1 MSIKKLF
8 DSTNKDLNYQDYKT
22 EKEAFESVE
31 SKENAAQL
39 FKKKD
44 TFVPSIDYSDP
55 INFAF
60 FGSAELYY
68 SGSFEKISGYY
79 PYDGS
84 DAESNEFYNSLF
96 EIDKYIFDK
105 LYPRSTGYAT
115 LCSDGWTSRSGNK
128 EDGYGLPATLEYIT
142 FKGGPN
148 TGSAGSTLINQSPNQ
163 YSDAFNYGNIY
174 DTNIYETAGLPDDYG
189 KGTRLS
195 NLRSNFDDGVTVEFW
210 LKSGS
215 LDATLTEKQVI
226 FDMWNN
232 EVTGS
237 GVGVVNNDYG
247 RITILLDKD
256 YTDKVS
262 FVVQSGSVSKTR
274 NIGVAA
280 RPANDVW
287 QHYALAFY
295 NTGST
300 FKAKLYVNGDLN
312 DTWTNSVVV
321 PELNSKNMMGRL
333 GALLTSPSGS
343 TAVAG
348 AGKLSGSIDEFR
360 FWKVARN
367 AKQIGENWF
376 GQVGGGANSDIS
388 NTTLGL
394 YYKFNEGITT
404 NTSIDSIVLDY
415 GGRVSNG
422 VWTGYNTTS
431 RNTGSAILSASAAI
445 KEHEDPI
452 IRTANPAYSSLRT
465 SLLSSGSFHDINNTS
480 MFMNYAPEWV
490 LAEHEDT
497 GNDNLKIISHIVG
510 AYFDK
515 LYVLTQQVPGL
526 RHHAYTTASAD
537 PVPFAQHLPQSLGLY
552 SPDIFVEASILE
564 ALDSRDEDSFFEGD
578 LQHTR
583 DQIYQNLY
591 NNLAHI
597 FKAKGTEKAM
607 RNVLR
612 CFNLDD
618 TLIRFRTYAKNT
630 TYEIKNN
637 LRQTIEE
644 DKYLNF
650 NTTNNLGAV
659 TYQRENPSNSQTTGF
674 ISGSKTLNYEKPY
687 GFTAESNILFPK
699 YFSVADP
706 ITRNYSSAS
715 LFGIY
720 EVDDSRSVS
729 LAGTKTTI
737 LSTDNANFQVHAVR
751 PAPNSKDVRFI
762 LSSSVHCFAQELTSS
777 TFPNV
782 YADSK
787 WNLSVRLKPSK
798 GYPISG
804 IPAGSDDYSYD
815 LIFRGTNSYLGSVQ
829 NSFEVSASVT
839 NTIGAGFLTNPKRCY
854 VGAHR
859 TNVTGALLQKSDVLF
874 SDFKYW
880 LKYLE
885 NSTLDHHSSDY
896 NNSGILNASQ
906 NISGFFTGSI
916 GNLDLLNLNT
926 LALEWSFDD
935 VTGSDG
941 SGQFYVLDYSSG
953 SSLVRN
959 NYGWVGQNAGYQHSG
974 FSENFEVSSTTVA
987 LSKRINNFT
996 TLTPEEAVSS
1006 TMIEILSEDDTLY
1019 DIVETV
1025 PNYVFTLEKSMYQAI
1040 SEEMM
1045 DYMAG
1050 VADFNNVLGEPVNR
1064 YRTRYKNLEKL
1075 REAFFRR
1082 VTDIKTVEKFLGY
1095 YKWFDAGLSQ
1105 VLAQLMPASADFVP
1119 ELYNVVE
1126 SHVLERP
1133 KYETKFPTLE
1143 SNPAEPDSGVSG
1155 WQEINYPGSLGGS
1168 TVPQSPRDTTKHI
1181 PFWKKRALRS
1191 STEITSGDATIDAQR
1206 ETYRKVINSVPHLSS
1221 SQRIISTFSNTR
1233 YTHDDYASRAF
1244 AKTYNL
1250 EVQNPETTVIKGG
1263 VNFESAKNIDYTYA
1277 ALRPAGPVNT
1287 AGGVYI
1293 PTNVLLSFVKD
1304 FAQLPVN
1311 NDPPKN
1317 PAKKVKRT
1325 VKVLHG
1331 RDYDDGVGYQNV
1343 KSTMAFPFNI
1353 ISASVAGGYS
1363 DKIDRKLVGNI
1374 EITNLHN
1381 DVYGPD
1387 MEVPMQGPFTDYA
1400 VGGHQSRHVE
1410 LNDGP
1415 TLDNYLTRPEAWK
1428 ILLGCVPHP
1437 SGAIGMVSPDYP
1449 YPEANAI
1456 GFPAYPMTGA
1466 QKAYLYRDFV
1476 AKRPVNIRN
1485 IQHKTGSTILGNYNQ
1500 QYEILMTNGAFSNP
1514 RHFVDNQP
1522 SLPSQVFQGTTT
1534 SPTSVRTFLD
1544 LRRATNNH
1552 FEFVSEYSTGY
1563 LTGTN
1568 NQSVIRGTF
1577 AAPGGMDTMTLG
1589 YEDFRAAEYSVYNA
1603 LPFRNLG
1610 VLGHSQP
1617 SNVSQSQ
1624 IVGSSPVQSR
1634 VSDIHGKDY
1643 GLRPLLSRHASRFFR
1658 DSLFVTNPGASY
1670 NQLPA
1675 FHRTHRNHESRLELS
1690 SITLSDIY
1698 SGSSLNNAGGYTFV
1712 DTDANSGSTL
1722 LLTGTT
1728 ALDPIRNAITSSGF
1742 TWTGW
1747 VNFGD
1752 PTPPNR
1758 ENVWAIGNYN
1768 GEPLCQFT
1776 RTKGGSS
1783 NKFAVWLRTTNGLSI
1798 YGWLLYE
1805 TPFLTASIDTW
1816 NHYSVTWNAPANTTL
1831 GTISEV
1837 ANAATIY
1844 LNGISQSV
1852 NITLPTTFGGG
1863 AYSYVSQSQATTKAN
1878 FKDFSHHDIDGNDFM
1893 VIGGGLSN
1901 STYEFSGSI
1910 DEFTFWKKEL
1920 NSTEIAEIYNAGVPC
1935 DITASA
1941 VYAASSSQIWDWL
1954 RFEASGGTSQIDID
1968 SANPGTY
1975 ETDNRVSG
1983 YFGSHFIPLC
1993 IDGEVNYSTQAT
2005 SVPAGCTPV
2014 FVRTDEVKT
2023 YTTGAL
2029 YDNAFV
2035 SHQIPRS
2042 TQQYAWITG
2051 NVINDNNIY
2060 GYTPADFYISDSAG
2074 YREAF
2079 TWVAS
2084 GSFGSYLD
2092 GSGNR
2097 KYGRDNL
2104 DSSYPSTGFLA
2115 NPFLPLNINI
2125 RQHLTKSTNI
2135 IGIPNS
2141 ADSIEYVNSEFA
2153 ATNTA
2158 RNFRPTLLN
2167 SLLITRNGPYGYAS
2181 WQQLRNADNPILS
2194 LERKDNIISI
2204 ASDDRQSITRYDM
2217 PPVSM
2222 RGRPIYINI
2231 YAQIGAQQVQ
2241 NTTFKA
2247 AYNNE
2252 GIYFNTNE
2260 LSNRFDID
2268 LNSYTTAFDQLVEV
2282 SKNPKYTLNWILYSE
2297 NIFPSQ
2303 RNEFITR
2310 TSDRTGYDNNFWRSS
2325 RVNRRLNS
2333 QTNTW
2338 NMTDLGGIYWI
2349 SASMFALDAPYDF
2362 LTRTHPP
2369 HFCNVT
2375 ASEAVINAQSRRN
2388 ILVSGAAGEL
2398 QNTYTSYATSSYY
2411 SGSMGSKTD
2420 KFALGSLYARKQTIG
2435 SPWSVASRTGIVIP
2449 ATGSGDFN
2457 NALSESTAIE
2467 IFGGEA
2473 VWQAGSLAG
2482 IVEVQNKTAS
2492 FVSYP
2497 SEPWFDT
2504 YSSFRYQLKTV
2515 AKDFG
2520 IVPEFRISEHIK
2532 EFAQGGILNPAKTD
2546 NFEIPGT
2553 SKNSTSSSFYR
2564 DYSNTEFL
2572 QNFAKIKNQSNLDPK
2587 EIELVVTA
2595 AVRFNPYEGFYPA
2608 QRTLQLVN
2616 DFVDTYSPNL
2626 RLVMGSGIVAEND
2639 PSAGTYSV
2647 VRNIANIISSPGIL
2661 YNSIKSGIAVDYPIQ
2676 NSDSRISA
2684 SVFGEQDW
2692 RNSNWAMV
2700 TAYTSSLEKF
2710 AQTLSGATWDVRAP
2724 FETIIYPEKY
2734 LNGIA
2739 VYDNESNPSASFNL
2753 LAAGDLYSRISKN
2766 FFGGV
2771 ADFFLKDSQF
2781 TKLESATVPNDLKF
2795 IAGETY
2801 MARVKILR
2809 STSGSRDYSA
2819 EKVTG
2824 TGPGRFG
2831 QFGAQP
2837 YYSSTRTYAPG
2848 PVYYPLPQDPQRAP
2862 AFKETFT
2869 MYSRPTAFGPPIAG
2883 CNPLETTSSLTGTS
2897 GLYVSN
2903 TIYDS
2908 FMGYNPAYTP
2918 PYTDGE
2924 AWADLIF
2931 RPSASVAYDLERIMS
2946 EISVEYWRFDP
2957 GPIMGG
2963 KTQYIF
2969 DQIISGAASTTQ
2981 TSASAAPYSGRIINA
2996 NSMQLNAS
3004 VNLFGVERIQ
3014 LTEKD
3019 KFGNKILDRNTT
3031 AGSKWVIQPKFE
3043 TPMLN
3048 FNDDTTGIN
3057 PLSSSMIDSPVYASA
3072 SVPRGMW
3079 HQFGV
3084 IPKDPNT
3091 GVFLEIGDVPREWL
3105 RYHYNVINT
3114 GSIYNNFAAESDT
3127 REAIWENVKSLSSL
3141 MGFDKVTSSRR
3152 LGELKESLTV
3162 KEAIVAVPYI
3172 LTEVRNDN
3180 VADAQT
3186 STTAKS
3192 FITIPKER
3200 FNAAL
3205 NSAVGSK
3212 EGDSLESA
3220 GASIRDQVQKMQTYI
3235 MPPEFNFI
3243 ENTSIDPVAMYIFE
3257 FSYTFDKDDLS
3268 YMWQNLAPR
3277 NYKQISF
3284 QSDSVTHTLANN
3296 ELISQKNLINNPNL
3310 RWMVFKVKQKSQAD
3324 YFDYVATQRGQ
3335 ASKELF
3341 GKTGDLTPASDIT
3354 KTKEDQYLQYNW
3366 PYDYLSFVELIK
3378 MDAEVLFNA
3387 DTPDDT
3393 GKKKKDKPG
3402 GNKED
3407 TQQNSV
3413 MANLK

>member
-8 DSTNKDLNYQDYKT
+8 DSDLNYQDYKT

-84 DAESNEFYNSLF
+84 DAERNDFYNSLF

-105 LYPRSTGYAT
+105 LYPRSTGYGIIS
-115 LCSDGWTSRSGNK
+115 SDRWGTRIGGLP
-128 EDGYGLPATLEYIT
+128 DGYGYSDAPEYIT
-142 FKGGPN
+142 FMGGPN
-148 TGSAGSTLINQSPNQ
+148 AGSGGSSLVAQSPNP

-215 LDATLTEKQVI
+215 LDPVDTEKQVI

-237 GVGVVNNDYG
+237 GVGIVNKDYG

-256 YTDKVS
+256 YPDNVT
-262 FVVQSGSVSKTR
+262 FIVQSGSVSASA
-274 NIGVAA
+274 NIGVSA

-295 NTGST
+295 NTGSI
-300 FKAKLYVNGDLN
+300 FKAKLYVNGALN
-312 DTWTNSVVV
+312 DTVTGSDGVIS
-321 PELNSKNMMGRL
+321 ELNSKNMMGRI

-343 TAVAG
+343 SAPAG

-376 GQVGGGANSDIS
+376 DQVGGGANSDIS

-404 NTSIDSIVLDY
+404 KTFIDSIVLDY

-422 VWTGYNTTS
+422 VWTGYVANS

-465 SLLSSGSFHDINNTS
+465 SLLSSGSFHDLNNTS

-490 LAEHEDT
+490 LADHEDT

-515 LYVLTQQVPGL
+515 LYVLIQQVPGV

-537 PVPFAQHLPQSLGLY
+537 PIPFAQHLPQSLGLY
-552 SPDIFVEASILE
+552 SPDIFVDATILE
-564 ALDSRDEDSFFEGD
+564 ALEDRDEDSFFEGN

-650 NTTNNLGAV
+650 NTASNLGAV
-659 TYQRENPSNSQTTGF
+659 TYQRENPGNSQTTGF
-674 ISGSKTLNYEKPY
+674 ISGSRTLNYEKPY

-699 YFSVADP
+699 YFTVVDP

-715 LFGIY
+715 LFGAY
-720 EVDDSRSVS
+720 GVDHTS
-729 LAGTKTTI
+729 LPSLTGSTTTW
-737 LSTDNANFQVHAVR
+737 LSTDAANFQVYAVR
-751 PAPNSKDVRFI
+751 PTANSKDVRFM
-762 LSSSVHCFAQELTSS
+762 LSSSVDCFAQELTSS

-787 WNLSVRLKPSK
+787 WNLSVRLKPE

-804 IPAGSDDYSYD
+804 ISSGSSNYSYD

-829 NSFEVSASVT
+829 NSFEVSASVSNAT
-839 NTIGAGFLTNPKRCY
+839 GAGFLTSPKRCY
-854 VGAHR
+854 VGARR
-859 TNVTGALLQKSDVLF
+859 THVTGTLLQKSDVLF

-896 NNSGILNASQ
+896 DNSGILNASQ
-906 NISGFFTGSI
+906 NISGLFTGSN

-953 SSLVRN
+953 SNLVRS
-959 NYGWVGQNAGYQHSG
+959 NYGWLGQNAGYQHSG
-974 FSENFEVSSTTVA
+974 FSENFEASSTTVA
-987 LSKRINNFT
+987 LSRRINNFT

-1064 YRTRYKNLEKL
+1064 YRARYKNLEKL

-1143 SNPAEPDSGVSG
+1143 SNPAEPDSGVTG
-1155 WQEINYPGSLGGS
+1155 WQEQHYPGSLGGS
-1168 TVPQSPRDTTKHI
+1168 TVPESPRDTTKHI

-1191 STEITSGDATIDAQR
+1191 SPEITSGDATIDAQR

-1221 SQRIISTFSNTR
+1221 SQPIISTFSNAR
-1233 YTHDDYASRAF
+1233 FAYDEYASRAF

-1263 VNFESAKNIDYTYA
+1263 VNFESIKSIDYAYT

-1287 AGGVYI
+1287 SGGVYI

-1304 FAQLPVN
+1304 FDQLIDN
-1311 NDPPKN
+1311 NDPPKE

-1325 VKVLHG
+1325 VKVIHG
-1331 RDYDDGVGYQNV
+1331 RDYDEGVGYQNV
-1343 KSTMAFPFNI
+1343 KSTLAFPFNI
-1353 ISASVAGGYS
+1353 ISASVTGGYS

-1400 VGGHQSRHVE
+1400 VGGHQSRHVK

-1415 TLDNYLTRPEAWK
+1415 TLDTYLTRPEAWK
-1428 ILLGCVPHP
+1428 ILLGCLPYP

-1449 YPEANAI
+1449 YPEANAV
-1456 GFPAYPMTGA
+1456 GLPPYPMTGA

-1500 QYEILMTNGAFSNP
+1500 QYEIVMTNGAFSNP

-1522 SLPSQVFQGTTT
+1522 SLPSQVFQGNTTGA
-1534 SPTSVRTFLD
+1534 TSVRTFLD
-1544 LRRATNNH
+1544 LRRATDTH

-1603 LPFRNLG
+1603 LPFRNLS

-1624 IVGSSPVQSR
+1624 VFGSSPVQSR

-1643 GLRPLLSRHASRFFR
+1643 GLRPLLSRHAGKFFR
-1658 DSLFVTNPGASY
+1658 DSLFVANPGASY

-1675 FHRTHRNHESRLELS
+1675 FHRTHRNTLSRLT
-1690 SITLSDIY
+1690 I
-1698 SGSSLNNAGGYTFV
+1698 NA
-1712 DTDANSGSTL
+1712 D
-1722 LLTGTT
+1722 LT
-1728 ALDPIRNAITSSGF
+1728 
-1742 TWTGW
+1742 
-1747 VNFGD
+1747 
-1752 PTPPNR
+1752 
-1758 ENVWAIGNYN
+1758 
-1768 GEPLCQFT
+1768 
-1776 RTKGGSS
+1776 
-1783 NKFAVWLRTTNGLSI
+1783 
-1798 YGWLLYE
+1798 
-1805 TPFLTASIDTW
+1805 
-1816 NHYSVTWNAPANTTL
+1816 H
-1831 GTISEV
+1831 
-1837 ANAATIY
+1837 
-1844 LNGISQSV
+1844 
-1852 NITLPTTFGGG
+1852 
-1863 AYSYVSQSQATTKAN
+1863 
-1878 FKDFSHHDIDGNDFM
+1878 
-1893 VIGGGLSN
+1893 
-1901 STYEFSGSI
+1901 
-1910 DEFTFWKKEL
+1910 
-1920 NSTEIAEIYNAGVPC
+1920 
-1935 DITASA
+1935 
-1941 VYAASSSQIWDWL
+1941 
-1954 RFEASGGTSQIDID
+1954 ASG
-1968 SANPGTY
+1968 N
-1975 ETDNRVSG
+1975 V
-1983 YFGSHFIPLC
+1983 
-1993 IDGEVNYSTQAT
+1993 
-2005 SVPAGCTPV
+2005 
-2014 FVRTDEVKT
+2014 
-2023 YTTGAL
+2023 

-2051 NVINDNNIY
+2051 NVIADNNIY
-2060 GYTPADFYISDSAG
+2060 GYTPTDFYISDSLG
-2074 YREAF
+2074 YREAY
-2079 TWVAS
+2079 TWVTS
-2084 GSFGSYLD
+2084 SDFGGYID
-2092 GSGNR
+2092 GSGN
-2097 KYGRDNL
+2097 KKFGQPYAWVVGNGWQNSFVPVDFVGLNTL
-2104 DSSYPSTGFLA
+2104 IIQFMTASTNTVGAPASLGAAFYINRA
-2115 NPFLPLNINI
+2115 IWDLPASTD
-2125 RQHLTKSTNI
+2125 LTK
-2135 IGIPNS
+2135 
-2141 ADSIEYVNSEFA
+2141 ASI
-2153 ATNTA
+2153 
-2158 RNFRPTLLN
+2158 LN
-2167 SLLITRNGPYGYAS
+2167 GLNLSRNGPYGYAS
-2181 WQQLRNADNPILS
+2181 WQQLRNVDNPILRA
-2194 LERKDNIISI
+2194 ERKDNKISI

-2217 PPVSM
+2217 PPVST

-2231 YAQIGAQQVQ
+2231 SAQVGPKQVQ

-2252 GIYFNTNE
+2252 GVYFNTNE
-2260 LSNRFDID
+2260 LNNRFDID
-2268 LNSYTTAFDQLVEV
+2268 LNSYTTAFDQLVKV

-2297 NIFPSQ
+2297 NVFPSQ
-2303 RNEFITR
+2303 RNEFLTR
-2310 TSDRTGYDNNFWRSS
+2310 TSERTGYDNNFWRSARTS
-2325 RVNRRLNS
+2325 RRLS
-2333 QTNTW
+2333 GQTNTW
-2338 NMTDLGGIYWI
+2338 NMTNRVGDPVI

-2369 HFCNVT
+2369 YFTTITGTLSAVNT
-2375 ASEAVINAQSRRN
+2375 AARIN
-2388 ILVSGAAGEL
+2388 ILASGAAGEL

-2411 SGSMGSKTD
+2411 SGSLSEKIG
-2420 KFALGSLYARKQTIG
+2420 KFAIGSLYARKHTVG
-2435 SPWSVASRTGIVIP
+2435 SPWSVSGRSGMLIP
-2449 ATGSGDFN
+2449 ETGSTADFDN
-2457 NALSESTAIE
+2457 ILSESVAIE
-2467 IFGGEA
+2467 VFGGEA
-2473 VWQAGSLAG
+2473 IWQAGPQAG
-2482 IVEVQNKTAS
+2482 IVEIQNKTAS

-2497 SEPWFDT
+2497 SAPWFDT
-2504 YSSFRYQLKTV
+2504 YSDFRFQLKTV

-2532 EFAQGGILNPAKTD
+2532 EFAEGGILNPAKTD

-2587 EIELVVTA
+2587 EIKLVVSA
-2595 AVRFNPYEGFYPA
+2595 AVRFNPYEGFYPV
-2608 QRTLQLVN
+2608 QRTLQVVN
-2616 DFVDTYSPNL
+2616 SFVDNYTPNMRIVLGNGSVSISSP
-2626 RLVMGSGIVAEND
+2626 EN
-2639 PSAGTYSV
+2639 ANYSV
-2647 VRNIANIISSPGIL
+2647 LRNLANVISSPGIL
-2661 YNSIKSGIAVDYPIQ
+2661 YNSIKAGIAVDYPVQ
-2676 NSDSRISA
+2676 NNDYRITA
-2684 SVFGEQDW
+2684 SVFGDQSW
-2692 RNSNWAMV
+2692 RNTNWAMV
-2700 TAYTSSLEKF
+2700 TAYTSSNEKF
-2710 AQTLSGATWDVRAP
+2710 VQTLSGATWDVRAP
-2724 FETIIYPEKY
+2724 FETIINPENY
-2734 LNGIA
+2734 LNGITI
-2739 VYDNESNPSASFNL
+2739 YDNESNPSASLNL
-2753 LAAGDLYSRISKN
+2753 DPALSGEFTGRPGATLVGNVASDLYSRISKN

-2781 TKLESATVPNDLKF
+2781 TKLESATVPDDLMF
-2795 IAGETY
+2795 APGETY

-2809 STSGSRDYSA
+2809 STTGSRNYVN
-2819 EKVTG
+2819 EKPTTTG
-2824 TGPGRFG
+2824 SGGRFS
-2831 QFGAQP
+2831 QFGGQP
-2837 YYSSTRTYAPG
+2837 YFASNDEWTQGSIF
-2848 PVYYPLPQDPQRAP
+2848 YPLPQDPQRVVNEDSP
-2862 AFKETFT
+2862 FRETFT
-2869 MYSRPTAFGPPIAG
+2869 MYSRPSAFGPPIAG
-2883 CNPLETTSSLTGTS
+2883 CNPQETTSSLTGAV
-2897 GLYVSN
+2897 GLYN
-2903 TIYDS
+2903 DFTIYDS
-2908 FMGYNPAYTP
+2908 FTGYNPAFTP

-2931 RPSASVAYDLERIMS
+2931 RPTASVTYDLERILS
-2946 EISVEYWRFDP
+2946 EITVRSWRFDA
-2957 GPIMGG
+2957 GPIMSG
-2963 KTQYIF
+2963 KTQFIY

-2981 TSASAAPYSGRIINA
+2981 VSASAAPYCGRIINV
-2996 NSMQLNAS
+2996 NSMQLSAS
-3004 VNLFGVERIQ
+3004 INLFGVERVQ
-3014 LTEKD
+3014 FTETD
-3019 KFGNKILDRNTT
+3019 KFGNKLADRNTT
-3031 AGSKWVIQPKFE
+3031 TGKKWIIQPKFE

-3048 FNDDTTGIN
+3048 FNDTGIH
-3057 PLSSSMIDSPVYASA
+3057 PLSSSMIDLPVYASA

-3084 IPKDPNT
+3084 TPKNPNT
-3091 GVFLEIGDVPREWL
+3091 GVFLEIGDIPREWL
-3105 RYHYNVINT
+3105 RYHYEVINEA
-3114 GSIYNNFAAESDT
+3114 SVYNNQSANSDT
-3127 REAIWENVKSLSSL
+3127 RESYWQSVKSLSSL
-3141 MGFDKVTSSRR
+3141 MGFDKVASRKR
-3152 LGELKESLTV
+3152 LGELKDSLTV

-3172 LTEVRNDN
+3172 LSEVRDDN
-3180 VADAQT
+3180 ISGAQT

-3192 FITIPKER
+3192 FVTIPKER
-3200 FNAAL
+3200 VNACL
-3205 NSAVGSK
+3205 NKAIGSI
-3212 EGDSLESA
+3212 EGDSLKTA
-3220 GASIRDQVQKMQTYI
+3220 GASIREQVQKMQTYVL
-3235 MPPEFNFI
+3235 PPEFNFI
-3243 ENTSIDPVAMYIFE
+3243 EDTSIDPMVMYIFE

-3296 ELISQKNLINNPNL
+3296 ELLSQKNLINSPNL

-3341 GKTGDLTPASDIT
+3341 GQEQGGKEGNLTPASELR

-3378 MDAEVLFNA
+3378 VDAEVLFNA

-3393 GKKKKDKPG
+3393 GKKKGDKKGDEPS
-3402 GNKED
+3402 GNKGN
-3407 TQQNSV
+3407 TQQDSV
-3413 MANLK
+3413 LVNLK